1 MDIPHGTGL
10 VGITGVICMMRIHLM
25 KTVINSLQ
33 VQILRYMM
41 QKMTMILI
49 MSLVD
54 MNNKSNKPTSLP
66 SCSTPFY

>member
-1 MDIPHGTGL
+1 
-10 VGITGVICMMRIHLM
+10 M

-66 SCSTPFY
+66 SCSTPVY